1 MAGKIFGSLHS
12 EQQYIILTYIHTH
25 TKYLLMN
32 MYIHVYK
39 RFIYTHIYEKGVYL
53 HRSVDIHTHTTKA
66 DQCICSIIKT
76 KMAQVRSFKTCK

>member
-1 MAGKIFGSLHS
+1 MNGWENIWFFAFRTTVHNIN
-12 EQQYIILTYIHTH
+12 IHTH

-32 MYIHVYK
+32 MYIHIYK
-39 RFIYTHIYEKGVYL
+39 RFIYAHIYEKGVYL

-66 DQCICSIIKT
+66 DQCISSIIKT